1 MLPEWCSW
9 KTNLSTVCLHFHPR
23 LHSQPSDIRRLP
35 PPSAPPALKKGRQKS
50 SGGNGGAGWFLSVH
64 LSSSPSAAGV
74 CFPQSHT
81 CGVSPSLSLRL
92 LQHRESH
99 YSWSFAALPQAKMR
113 SFTWL
118 WFFFLI
124 SHSGPRGSQLSDCV
138 IMSNKWQTLNLSLL
152 SPVPQ
157 PISNA
162 DFIVPVEIDGT
173 VHQVTFQKSA
183 LNIFSALPSHL
194 EFSIIWQQHQRA
206 TAQTLFPSRV
216 L

>member
-118 WFFFLI
+118 CFFFSLFLI
-124 SHSGPRGSQLSDCV
+124 LDHVAPNCQTVLLWAINDKLWIYLCSPLSHSPSA
-138 IMSNKWQTLNLSLL
+138 MQTSLFQWRL
-152 SPVPQ
+152 MEL
-157 PISNA
+157 
-162 DFIVPVEIDGT
+162 FI
-173 VHQVTFQKSA
+173 
-183 LNIFSALPSHL
+183 
-194 EFSIIWQQHQRA
+194 R
-206 TAQTLFPSRV
+206 
-216 L
+216 